1 MLPVVE
7 IKGAGTMPR
16 VATEYKVTYN
26 DKLVEV
32 KREIEQRR
40 KVYSRLVKEGK
51 MPAHLANFRIEVML
65 SIEKDYQGAV
75 SLGQFQMFEKVE
87 A

>member
-1 MLPVVE
+1 
-7 IKGAGTMPR
+7 MPD
-16 VATEYKVTYN
+16 VKTTYKITAN

-40 KVYSRLVKEGK
+40 KVYSRLVKEEK

-65 SIEKDYQGAV
+65 SIEKDYQGV
-75 SLGQFQMFEKVE
+75 VLKGQDNLFGN
-87 A
+87 